1 MVSERHKTLLPGHRE
16 GIHMMEKKPLLG
28 RFDEQ
33 GNLILPPEIQDILF
47 NRTERKKRI
56 IHLKVRFFCLFIL
69 FFVFIFIS
77 L

>member
-1 MVSERHKTLLPGHRE
+1 
-16 GIHMMEKKPLLG
+16 MMEKKPLLG